1 MWRRAPDWGKMGAT
15 HKFAIIQRDICTM
28 PFPSRRLMLTGLAA
42 MPGMAQANVTLPA
55 GWPDRPLRFILPAA
69 GGAGTADTLARILA
83 QEMDKR
89 LPQRTLVDNRP
100 GANGN
105 VGATAAA
112 RAAPDGHTILFTWA
126 GTMATSPALYRDLAF
141 NPQRDFEPVILLGNV
156 PNILVVNNSLGIRD
170 LAAFTAYV
178 RANPGRLSFGSSGN
192 GSSMHLAGELYRQ
205 ATGTEMVHIPYA
217 GIQQGF
223 TDLFTGRIQVMFN
236 LVTGAAPQVRGGQVT
251 PIAVLSDQRS
261 AVLPDVPTMA
271 ELGMPGM
278 EFGSWFCLMLP
289 KGTPAPIVQA
299 LNAIVNEILTEPE
312 SRARFTAQGL
322 DIIGGPPARLASL
335 LEAEIKRHAEL
346 VRVSGTRLE

>member
-1 MWRRAPDWGKMGAT
+1 MAM
-15 HKFAIIQRDICTM
+15 IMRDLTRM
-28 PFPSRRLMLTGLAA
+28 PFPSRRLMLATLAVSPA
-42 MPGMAQANVTLPA
+42 AAQTATDLPA
-55 GWPDRPLRFILPAA
+55 GWPERTLRIILPAA

-89 LPQRTLVDNRP
+89 LPQRTVVDNRP

-126 GTMATSPALYRDLAF
+126 GTMATSPALYRDLPF
-141 NPQRDFEPVILLGNV
+141 NPQRDFEPVLLLGNV
-156 PNILVVNNSLGIRD
+156 PNILVVNNDLGVRNLAD
-170 LAAFTAYV
+170 LTAYL

-205 ATGTEMVHIPYA
+205 ATGTEMVHVPYA

-251 PIAVLSDQRS
+251 PIAVLSDRRS
-261 AVLPDVPTMA
+261 AILPDVPTMA
-271 ELGMPGM
+271 ELGMTGM

-299 LNAIVNEILTEPE
+299 LNRIVNQILEEPE
-312 SRARFTAQGL
+312 SRQRFVAQGL
-322 DIIGGPPARLASL
+322 DVIGGPPERLATL
-335 LEAEIKRHAEL
+335 LDSELHRHAEL
-346 VRVSGTRLE
+346 VRLSGASVQ

>member
-1 MWRRAPDWGKMGAT
+1 MGGT
-15 HKFAIIQRDICTM
+15 HKFAIIQRDISAM

-42 MPGMAQANVTLPA
+42 MPGAAPSGTSLANVTLPA
-55 GWPDRPLRFILPAA
+55 GWPERPLRIILPAA

-112 RAAPDGHTILFTWA
+112 RSAPDGHTILFTWA

-299 LNAIVNEILTEPE
+299 LNAIVNEILAEPE

-322 DIIGGPPARLASL
+322 DIIGGPPARLATL
-335 LEAEIKRHAEL
+335 LDAEIKRHAEL

>member
-1 MWRRAPDWGKMGAT
+1 MVTA
-15 HKFAIIQRDICTM
+15 HKFAMIPRDTNAM

-42 MPGMAQANVTLPA
+42 IPGASEAALPA
-55 GWPDRPLRFILPAA
+55 GWPERPLRIILPAA

-83 QEMDKR
+83 MEMDKS

-141 NPQRDFEPVILLGNV
+141 HPQRDFEPVILLGNV
-156 PNILVVNNSLGIRD
+156 PNILVVNNGLGIRD
-170 LAAFTAYV
+170 LAAFTAHA
-178 RANPGRLSFGSSGN
+178 RANPGRLSYGSSGN

-251 PIAVLSDQRS
+251 PIAVLSDRRS

-271 ELGMPGM
+271 ELGMPGL

-289 KGTPAPIVQA
+289 RGTPAPIVQA
-299 LNAIVNEILTEPE
+299 LGALVNDILAEPE

-322 DIIGGPPARLASL
+322 DIIGGPPERLATL
-335 LEAEIKRHAEL
+335 LDSEIRRHAEL
-346 VRVSGTRLE
+346 VRASGTRLE

>member
-1 MWRRAPDWGKMGAT
+1 
-15 HKFAIIQRDICTM
+15 M
-28 PFPSRRLMLTGLAA
+28 PFPSRRLMLTSLAA
-42 MPGMAQANVTLPA
+42 IPGAAQAAVTLPP
-55 GWPDRPLRFILPAA
+55 GWPERPLRIILPAA

-112 RAAPDGHTILFTWA
+112 RATPDGQTILFTWA

-170 LAAFTAYV
+170 LAAFTAHV

-205 ATGTEMVHIPYA
+205 ATGTEMVHVPYA

-251 PIAVLSDQRS
+251 PLAVLSETRS

-299 LNAIVNEILTEPE
+299 LNTLVNEILAEPE
-312 SRARFTAQGL
+312 SRARFVAQGL
-322 DIIGGPPARLASL
+322 DIIGGEPSRLARL
-335 LEAEIKRHAEL
+335 LESEIKRHAEL